1 LLNSPLSAK
10 IYLEKK
16 WQGKKRVLVAYG
28 NSVAIVEDRPTALA
42 QAVGLAPPVPRRL
55 LPHRLR

>member
-1 LLNSPLSAK
+1 MLSSPFSAK

-28 NSVAIVEDRPTALA
+28 NSMAMAEDLPTALA
-42 QAVGLAPPVPRRL
+42 QVVGLAAPVPRWL
-55 LPHRLR
+55 FPHRLR